1 MEPKLRLR
9 HLMLL
14 SVFVA
19 GLPGCSQRCDC
30 ESVQSQQSHQT
41 EPTERLM
48 QEMQQVTTEESALPN
63 RTMVEASTSVAAEP
77 LSDQLEQLIAEEKA
91 KEQQRLSIT
100 APLVNPMANSQVTA
114 STGLKR
120 RQLPSDVTTG
130 YSVSTPM
137 SMYPELPNS
146 RKQLTDYAA
155 QLAFKLAGDL
165 KLSGVK
171 IGVSSFV
178 EFDSSLSQTNAL
190 GNQFAETL
198 ATLLPDYGVQVIEFK
213 LTKHLAIGPEGDF
226 ALSRDIKKL
235 QRHVG
240 MDYLLVGT
248 LITTRRGVQINSRIV
263 SVSQQQV
270 IAAATTLIP
279 HLVLQQIQP

>member
-1 MEPKLRLR
+1 VQAQQNT
-9 HLMLL
+9 
-14 SVFVA
+14 ST
-19 GLPGCSQRCDC
+19 
-30 ESVQSQQSHQT
+30 ESS
-41 EPTERLM
+41 ERLM
-48 QEMQQVTTEESALPN
+48 QEMQQVTAEESQLPN
-63 RTMVEASTSVAAEP
+63 RTMAEASTDVPAEP

-91 KEQQRLSIT
+91 KEQQRGDAMQPSANNMVMNQAV
-100 APLVNPMANSQVTA
+100 APIPLQ
-114 STGLKR
+114 R
-120 RQLPSDVTTG
+120 RPIPSDITTG
-130 YSVSTPM
+130 YQVATPM
-137 SMYPELPNS
+137 SLYPELPNS

-155 QLAFKLAGDL
+155 QLAFKLAGDMQL
-165 KLSGVK
+165 TGAK

-178 EFDSSLSQTNAL
+178 EFDSSLRQTNAL

-198 ATLLPDYGVQVIEFK
+198 ATLLPEYGVQVIEFK
-213 LTKHLAIGPEGDF
+213 LTRHLAIGPEGDF

-235 QRHVG
+235 QRNVG